1 MNNLKKFYEEV
12 EKNAEL
18 KEELVKLNKE
28 VEGREVDEAA
38 VKAKLIETAK
48 KYDLSL
54 CEADFNAEEGELNLD
69 DLKAVAGGAGGGC
82 FISNAGCSLF
92 GEISSEG
99 GCIIIGAYV

>member
-28 VEGREVDEAA
+28 VEGKEVDEAA
-38 VKAKLIETAK
+38 IKAKLIETAK

-54 CEADFNAEEGELNLD
+54 CEEDFNAEEGELNLD
-69 DLKAVAGGAGGGC
+69 DLKSVAGGAGGC

-92 GEISSEG
+92 GELSPEG

>member
-28 VEGREVDEAA
+28 VEGKEIDEAA
-38 VKAKLIETAK
+38 IKVKLIETAK

-69 DLKAVAGGAGGGC
+69 DLKAVAGGAGGC

-92 GEISSEG
+92 GEITPGG

>member
-18 KEELVKLNKE
+18 KKELVILNKE
-28 VEGREVDEAA
+28 VEGKEIEAI
-38 VKAKLIETAK
+38 KAKLIETAK
-48 KYDLSL
+48 KYGFSL

-69 DLKAVAGGAGGGC
+69 DLKTVAGGAGGC
-82 FISNAGCSLF
+82 FISNSGCSLF
-92 GEISSEG
+92 GDMPTY